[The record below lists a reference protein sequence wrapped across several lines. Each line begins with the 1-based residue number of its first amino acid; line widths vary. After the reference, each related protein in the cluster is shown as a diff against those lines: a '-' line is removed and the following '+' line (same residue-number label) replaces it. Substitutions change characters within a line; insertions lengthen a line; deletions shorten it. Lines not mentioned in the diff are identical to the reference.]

1 MLLLEICWLVDRWD
15 RGTCDLVARE
25 YPLQPALSLTT
36 WWETR
41 EKPRWTI
48 HQQFLRTPE
57 LPYNWL
63 ISVKMAILSLKLPIF
78 SCQAIQLQLKIMK
91 NSETNFQQTMQKTW
105 KFTFIAKTSCW
116 NPLLDAQTAFI
127 RTSLTCRVVCE
138 AIENIGVNDGGGN
151 HCQAMWAMLWGN
163 APPPKNVIP
172 PRTPDW
178 MAFLPAQGQWDTL
191 CFVLS
196 FCFSSLS
203 HQNMV
208 IMQSWAD
215 NEGKWHLCLTTQTG
229 KIKLSSKCLEAEFL
243 NFCWKCQVP
252 DQLTGHCFFP
262 CLKKASLEV
271 KWKGKA
277 IACHLLARSW
287 ELFSNEHRSTASTPQ
302 CSVVSGRERFNIYVS
317 IGERLHDVFL

>member
-1 MLLLEICWLVDRWD
+1 MCGAFLTFCGSIRWPLMSG
-15 RGTCDLVARE
+15 RMWGHWKYWSKWWGWQSLPGNVSNAVRECAPSQKCD
-25 YPLQPALSLTT
+25 
-36 WWETR
+36 
-41 EKPRWTI
+41 
-48 HQQFLRTPE
+48 
-57 LPYNWL
+57 
-63 ISVKMAILSLKLPIF
+63 
-78 SCQAIQLQLKIMK
+78 
-91 NSETNFQQTMQKTW
+91 
-105 KFTFIAKTSCW
+105 
-116 NPLLDAQTAFI
+116 
-127 RTSLTCRVVCE
+127 
-138 AIENIGVNDGGGN
+138 
-151 HCQAMWAMLWGN
+151 
-163 APPPKNVIP
+163 P

-215 NEGKWHLCLTTQTG
+215 NEGKCHLCRTTQTG

-302 CSVVSGRERFNIYVS
+302 CSVVSGRERFNICVS
-317 IGERLHDVFL
+317 IGERLHEVF